1 MKYTDGRSALYGGII
16 TVLFGIIGVLMN
28 NIYVIFA
35 VLIFGGFV
43 ATYISKKNSLY
54 PAILDGVIF
63 GVFAVIIS
71 YIYNEQFSDP
81 LATIGIFGICAFA
94 GGVIAKIIRR
104 NETPEITEETST

>member
-1 MKYTDGRSALYGGII
+1 MKYNDGRSALYGGIM

-35 VLIFGGFV
+35 VLILGGFV

-54 PAILDGVIF
+54 PAIFDGVIF

-81 LATIGIFGICAFA
+81 LAIIGIFGICAFA
-94 GGVIAKIIRR
+94 GGVIAKIMRR
-104 NETPEITEETST
+104 NEAPEVHETST